1 MKNEMPDTKL
11 SEKSDRPLPNI
22 VVVVATFMFGI
33 LLLSM
38 TNTKPTPE
46 TSSIKSAKIT
56 HLSNAYFTNNNVLSA
71 ITTNRH
77 KVNYVVMKPFDLD
90 KSGNASVYTFFEKTN
105 NTYYVIPKDQLQ
117 NVIDN
122 NEALDQHYNTMS
134 NVFAILVAIP
144 LVILI
149 IIIPIILTVT
159 RIPKQSKCKNV

>member
-1 MKNEMPDTKL
+1 MQNKSPDTEL
-11 SEKSDRPLPNI
+11 SKKSDVSVPNI
-22 VVVVATFMFGI
+22 VVIVAIFVCGI

-56 HLSNAYFTNNNVLSA
+56 HLSNAYFTNDNILSA

-77 KVNYVVMKPFDLD
+77 KVNYVVMRPFDLD

-105 NTYYVIPKDQLQ
+105 HTYYVIPKGQLQ

-122 NEALDQHYNTMS
+122 NEVREQLYNTIS
-134 NVFAILVAIP
+134 NILAILIVIP
-144 LVILI
+144 LVILFI
-149 IIIPIILTVT
+149 IFVVIS
-159 RIPKQSKCKNV
+159 SKKISQIENN

>member
-1 MKNEMPDTKL
+1 MQNEFPDFKL
-11 SEKSDRPLPNI
+11 SEKPGKPVPNI
-22 VVVVATFMFGI
+22 IIIMAMFVCGI

-56 HLSNAYFTNNNVLSA
+56 HLSNAYFTNDNVLSA
-71 ITTNRH
+71 ITANRH

-105 NTYYVIPKDQLQ
+105 HTYYVIPKGQLQ

-122 NEALDQHYNTMS
+122 NEVRDQHYKTIS
-134 NVFAILVAIP
+134 NILAILIVIP
-144 LVILI
+144 IVILAI
-149 IIIPIILTVT
+149 IVPIILTVT
-159 RIPKQSKCKNV
+159 RVPKQSKRKNV